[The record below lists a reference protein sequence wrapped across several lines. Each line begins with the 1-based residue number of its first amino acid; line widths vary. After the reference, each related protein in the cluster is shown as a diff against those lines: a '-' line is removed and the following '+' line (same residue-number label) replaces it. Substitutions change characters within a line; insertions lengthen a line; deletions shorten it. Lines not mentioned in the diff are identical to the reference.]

1 MDEADARKTLR
12 DLGWLSFQPP
22 EFTAQVLA
30 AGRYVERGP
39 GEFIIRFG
47 DSPTGL
53 YGIAAGAVGLHVPN
67 AEGTTSLATLAWR
80 GEWIGMTAV
89 VSGRPSAVEYTVI
102 APVVLLYLPMA
113 KAVEIAAR
121 RIEWT
126 RGLFSIS
133 GIGAEN
139 VVANVG
145 SLLVRNPARRI
156 AASLLRVAPRH
167 PGIEANGL
175 TIPLTQDQ
183 VGEISNAARDVVN
196 RALRRFEDRGWIS
209 VGYRVVTILDPEGL
223 AGFVETGDP
232 ASGELRAVRT
242 GFAAEAQG

>member
-12 DLGWLSFQPP
+12 DLGWLSQHPP

-30 AGRYVERGP
+30 ACRYVERGP

-89 VSGRPSAVEYTVI
+89 VSGRPSPVEYTVI

-113 KAVEIAAR
+113 KAIEIAAHR
-121 RIEWT
+121 VEWT
-126 RGLFSIS
+126 RALYSIS

-156 AASLLRVAPRH
+156 AASLLRVAPRQTCV
-167 PGIEANGL
+167 EANGL

-196 RALRRFEDRGWIS
+196 RTLRRFESKGWIK
-209 VGYRVVTILDPEGL
+209 VGYRATTILAPDQL
-223 AGFVETGDP
+223 AAFVE
-232 ASGELRAVRT
+232 ARN
-242 GFAAEAQG
+242 